1 MLATVLI
8 NLIDNAVKYS
18 PDHSLIGIVARATPD
33 AILLSV
39 ADRGIGIPPAEA
51 GLIGRRFFR
60 ASNTKPATGTGLGL
74 HNARQLLDYHHG
86 RPSLQDRKSVVSGK
100 SVSVR
105 VDLGGRRIIKNKN
118 NKQ

>member
-1 MLATVLI
+1 MRISDWSSDVCSSDLVETLPYYWGDLDMLATVLI

-51 GLIGRRFFR
+51 GLIGRGFFR
-60 ASNTKPATGTGLGL
+60 ASTTNPAPAAT
-74 HNARQLLDYHHG
+74 
-86 RPSLQDRKSVVSGK
+86 SVVSGQRA
-100 SVSVR
+100 SGPVS
-105 VDLGGRRIIKNKN
+105 
-118 NKQ
+118 